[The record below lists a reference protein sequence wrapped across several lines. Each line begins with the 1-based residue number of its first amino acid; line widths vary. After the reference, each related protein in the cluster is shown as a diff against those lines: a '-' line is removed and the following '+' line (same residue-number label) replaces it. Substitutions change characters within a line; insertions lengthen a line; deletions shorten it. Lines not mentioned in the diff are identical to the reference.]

1 MEVLGLNQALNSSMK
16 WQNEAGFTFDFEHI
30 IKPGYYYRQ
39 EQQEIVA
46 GTDGSFRW
54 RISSKYTFLGLYAV
68 VHYGYLILL
77 ANNFPSFK
85 RVYQKNVYLKVFID
99 VVTAYFVSMMPIYF
113 TDEMF

>member
-1 MEVLGLNQALNSSMK
+1 
-16 WQNEAGFTFDFEHI
+16 
-30 IKPGYYYRQ
+30 
-39 EQQEIVA
+39 
-46 GTDGSFRW
+46 
-54 RISSKYTFLGLYAV
+54 V

-77 ANNFPSFK
+77 ANKFPSFK